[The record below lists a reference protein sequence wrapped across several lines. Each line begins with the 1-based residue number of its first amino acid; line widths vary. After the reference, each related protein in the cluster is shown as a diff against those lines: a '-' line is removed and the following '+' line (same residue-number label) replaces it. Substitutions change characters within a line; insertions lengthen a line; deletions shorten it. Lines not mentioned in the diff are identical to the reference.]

1 MPRLLS
7 LLVALLFSAL
17 AWAGSI
23 NINTASLTE
32 LETLPGIG
40 PSKAQ
45 AILDYRSSNG
55 PFASISDLD
64 SVKGI
69 GPATLDGL
77 RSSATIS
84 GASDAAKAPMSPD
97 SVASRPS
104 SAAAININTASASEL
119 QQLRGIG
126 ETKASAIV
134 QDRKANGPYA
144 ACADLAR
151 VHGIGAKTVS
161 GIGQACTTK

>member
-7 LLVALLFSAL
+7 LLFALLFSAL

-23 NINTASLTE
+23 NINTAGLTE

-55 PFASISDLD
+55 PFANVADLE

-69 GPATLDGL
+69 GPATLNGL
-77 RSSATIS
+77 ESSATVS
-84 GASDAAKAPMSPD
+84 GAAGAAPAP
-97 SVASRPS
+97 VNTES
-104 SAAAININTASASEL
+104 SASQPSAGAININTASADEL

-134 QDRKANGPYA
+134 QDRETNGPYA
-144 ACADLAR
+144 ACADLQR
-151 VHGIGAKTVS
+151 VHGIGPKTVS
-161 GIGQACTTK
+161 SLGSACTTN